1 MFITKHA
8 LTKVE
13 LKPFYSGVLTSKSST
28 QPHIYT
34 GHQVISS
41 VVPDRCRCREF
52 PRWQQQRMGHIHQC
66 PTSDQGFWMRKD
78 FPWFKA
84 TIFVFSPKRICALFL
99 CIWMLTYFMTCCFF
113 SYAHI
118 MYESQCSMNI
128 RVFACV
134 LEGWLASC
142 YPSWFRS
149 INWFGRFG
157 LTIRSNYNKTSN
169 KWPCEMIHSFC
180 LHMQIYCTG
189 DLVPTR
195 ILGMTIWTLMSYKI
209 CQVIRLCYWM

>member
-66 PTSDQGFWMRKD
+66 PTSDQAFWMRKD

-84 TIFVFSPKRICALFL
+84 ITYFFFFAKANLCTIFVYLNVNVFHDLL
-99 CIWMLTYFMTCCFF
+99 FF

-118 MYESQCSMNI
+118 MYESQCTMNV

-134 LEGWLASC
+134 LEG
-142 YPSWFRS
+142 
-149 INWFGRFG
+149 
-157 LTIRSNYNKTSN
+157 
-169 KWPCEMIHSFC
+169 
-180 LHMQIYCTG
+180 
-189 DLVPTR
+189 
-195 ILGMTIWTLMSYKI
+195 
-209 CQVIRLCYWM
+209 